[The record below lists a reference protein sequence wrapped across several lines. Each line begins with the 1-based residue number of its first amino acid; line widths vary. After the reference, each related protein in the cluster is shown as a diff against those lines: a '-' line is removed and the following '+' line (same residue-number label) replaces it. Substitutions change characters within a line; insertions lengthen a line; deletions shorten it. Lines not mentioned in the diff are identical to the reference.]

1 MMKQEI
7 KRLLLHNRILEKE
20 NVVDFIIEGFDGGS
34 LIS

>member
-1 MMKQEI
+1 MKQEI